1 MEESRKRSIWE
12 DANIMIEK
20 AKKEEIET
28 VWDRFDYQN
37 PPCNFCENG
46 TSCRNCSMGPC
57 RVIEG
62 RKGKWEYG
70 VCGADAGVIVARN
83 FARFVSGGAAAHSDH
98 GRDVLETLY
107 LVANDE
113 APGYSIRDEE
123 KLKAL
128 SKELG
133 LEFSEDEDAKSI
145 AIKLSK
151 LLFEDYSTFGS
162 GLKFLKRVPEK
173 RMELWENLGIVPR
186 GIDREICETMHRT
199 HMGCDNDVP
208 SILLQTARTSLS
220 DGWGGS
226 MIGTELSDVIFG
238 TPMPGRAKVNLGV
251 LKEDMVNVLVHGH
264 NPLVSEMVLAA
275 ARDPEMIA
283 LAQSKGAKGINVAGL
298 CCTGN
303 ELLMRRGVPL
313 AGNHL
318 MTELVIVTGAADVVV
333 ADYQCIMP
341 SMPRVAQ
348 CYHTKFITTSP
359 KGRFPEAIHMEVT
372 PRNATKVCREIVE
385 MAIEAYTHRD
395 PARVLIPVEPVELM
409 SGFSNEAILK
419 ALGGSLK
426 PLLDAIVAGSIVGVA
441 GVVGCNNPKIL
452 HDSATVS
459 LIKELIAKDVLVVV
473 TGCVTVGAG
482 KAGLMVPE
490 GAEFAGEGLKAV
502 CKALGIPPVLHVG
515 SCVDNSRILH
525 LAALIANEL
534 NVDIK
539 DLPIVAS
546 APEWYS
552 EKAASIGLYAVS
564 SGIPTHLGHPP
575 MILGSSQVTDIALN
589 VLNDLVGAAFIV
601 EGDMKK
607 TAEILLDIIKKR
619 RAGLGI

>member
-12 DANIMIEK
+12 DANILIGK
-20 AKKEEIET
+20 AKNDGIET
-28 VWDRFDYQN
+28 AWDRFDYQQ
-37 PPCNFCENG
+37 PPCKFCESG

-62 RKGKWEYG
+62 KKGKWEYG

-83 FARFVSGGAAAHSDH
+83 FARFVSGGAASHSDH
-98 GRDVLETLY
+98 GRDVLEALY

-113 APGYSIRDEE
+113 APGYGIRDEE
-123 KLKAL
+123 KLRAL
-128 SKELG
+128 ANELG
-133 LEFSEDEDAKSI
+133 VEFAEDEDAKLV
-145 AIKLSK
+145 AIKLSQ
-151 LLFEDYSTFGS
+151 LLFEDYSSFGS

-173 RMELWENLGIVPR
+173 RMEIWKKLGIVPR
-186 GIDREICETMHRT
+186 GIDREVTETMHRT
-199 HMGCDNDVP
+199 HMGCDNEAP
-208 SILLQTARTSLS
+208 SILLQAARTSLS

-226 MIGTELSDVIFG
+226 MIGTELSDVLFG
-238 TPMPGRAKVNLGV
+238 TPMPGKARVNLGV

-275 ARDPEMIA
+275 ARDPEVIA

-318 MTELVIVTGAADVVV
+318 MTELVIVTGAADAIV

-341 SMPRVAQ
+341 SMPRIAQ
-348 CYHTKFITTSP
+348 CYQTKFITTSP

-372 PRNATKVCREIVE
+372 PQNAAKVCGEIVK

-395 PARVLIPVEPVELM
+395 PDRVLIPVEPIDIVT
-409 SGFSNEAILK
+409 GFSNEAILK

-426 PLLDAIVAGSIVGVA
+426 PLLDAIVAGSVVGVA

-459 LIKELIAKDVLVVV
+459 LIKELIAENILVVV
-473 TGCVTVGAG
+473 TGCVTVAAG

-490 GAEFAGEGLKAV
+490 GAEFAGEGLKSV
-502 CKALGIPPVLHVG
+502 CRALGIPPVLHMG

-525 LAALIANEL
+525 LAAIIANEL
-534 NVDIK
+534 KVDIK

-552 EKAASIGLYAVS
+552 EKAAAIGLYAVS

-575 MILGSSQVTDIALN
+575 MILGSLLVTEIAVN
-589 VLNDLVGAAFIV
+589 ALNDLVGAAFIV

-607 TAEILLDIIKKR
+607 ASETLLGIVRKR
-619 RAGLGI
+619 RAALGI